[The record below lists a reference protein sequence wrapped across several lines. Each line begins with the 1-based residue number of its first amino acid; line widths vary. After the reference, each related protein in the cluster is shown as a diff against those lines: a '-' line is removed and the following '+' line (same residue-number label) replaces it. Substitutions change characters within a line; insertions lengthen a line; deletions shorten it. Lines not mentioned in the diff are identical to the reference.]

1 VCSALTNSQL
11 PTSKSLGWKSARR
24 RRQLVVAG
32 ALLIT
37 LFGGLLR
44 FEAVVAN
51 YGWMGQPG
59 WSLAFERHVVPI
71 VKKLHPESIV
81 WGPNRNPYV
90 GGDPINYLRFAREM
104 RSFYQAHV
112 REPVF
117 LALTRGFLWMSG
129 GRDIAVS
136 YASAFAG
143 TLAILATF
151 LLGVAMGSRA
161 AGLAAALALAIEYQA
176 ITWSMDGWRDDTFML
191 FVTLSAASLIVV
203 SRQPTRLSAVL
214 AGVAAAGAC
223 LTRISSL
230 SFIVPA
236 LIWMVAMPGPVP
248 RRIAARHAGIV
259 ALVCAALTGPYLFN
273 CWRATGD
280 PLYALNYHARYYR
293 SAEGLVPDESVGALQ
308 YASAKLAS
316 RPIATLDTASQGLV
330 TVPFFN
336 KWNGWAP
343 WASWIGPVLRAFAAL
358 GVLLAVW
365 LPRGRLLLVI
375 MITSLVPYAL
385 TWSVGGGGEWRFTQ
399 HVYPAFLVLAFLA
412 LAAIVAGI
420 RYVVR
425 TRHVPLVLSR
435 QHRRQA
441 IAMAA
446 AVLIGLTGFA
456 IAPFLVMWES
466 LAAGDAVNVTAG
478 DRDRLF
484 FAGRWSEPMTA
495 GAVTVRVAQAELV
508 SLRLPMPEAAYQL
521 TLRLDPPLT
530 ADPSSQP
537 TLTVFLN
544 RKPLARLDM
553 TRDPVRV
560 GTYRIQVPKESV
572 SAVSRLDLLATHT
585 IRAGDAGPPFEPLPP
600 DSPTAFRLWYV
611 RLEKIP

>member
-1 VCSALTNSQL
+1 LT
-11 PTSKSLGWKSARR
+11 PRR
-24 RRQLVVAG
+24 RRQLVFAA
-32 ALLIT
+32 ALLVT
-37 LFGGLLR
+37 LYGGLLR
-44 FEAVVAN
+44 CEAVVAN

-59 WSLAFERHVVPI
+59 WSMAFERHVVPI
-71 VKKLHPESIV
+71 VKKLHPASIV
-81 WGPNRNPYV
+81 WGPIPNPYV

-117 LALTRGFLWMSG
+117 LALTRGFLWVTG

-143 TLAILATF
+143 TAAILATF
-151 LLGVAMGSRA
+151 FLGVVMGSRV
-161 AGLAAALALAIEYQA
+161 AGLAAALALATEYQA
-176 ITWSMDGWRDDTFML
+176 IAWSMDGWRDDTFML
-191 FVTLSAASLIVV
+191 FVTLSAATLIVV
-203 SRQPTRLSAVL
+203 HRQPTRFSAVL
-214 AGVAAAGAC
+214 AGVAAAAAC

-236 LIWMVAMPGPVP
+236 LVWMVAMPGPVP
-248 RRIAARHAGIV
+248 RQIAARHVGMV
-259 ALVCAALTGPYLFN
+259 ALVCAVLTGPYLFN

-293 SAEGLVPDESVGALQ
+293 SAEGLKTDESVGALQ
-308 YASAKLAS
+308 YASAKLTS

-343 WASWIGPVLRAFAAL
+343 WASWIGPLLRTLAAL

-365 LPRGRLLLVI
+365 LPQGRLLLVI
-375 MITSLVPYAL
+375 MVTSLVPYAL

-399 HVYPAFLVLAFLA
+399 HVYPAYLVLAFLA
-412 LAAIVAGI
+412 LVAMVDGV
-420 RYVVR
+420 RYVARNRQVA
-425 TRHVPLVLSR
+425 LMLSR
-435 QHRRQA
+435 QHRRQT

-446 AVLIGLTGFA
+446 VVLIGLTGFVA
-456 IAPFLVMWES
+456 APFLVMWES
-466 LAAGDAVNVTAG
+466 LAAGDAVSVTAG

-508 SLRLPMPEAAYQL
+508 SLRLPMPEASYQL

-530 ADPSSQP
+530 ADPSNQP

-544 RKPLARLDM
+544 RKPLARLEM
-553 TRDPVRV
+553 ARDPARV
-560 GTYRIQVPKESV
+560 GTYRIQVPKDSV
-572 SAVSRLDLLATHT
+572 SPVSRLDLLATHT
-585 IRAGDAGPPFEPLPP
+585 VRAGDAGPPFERLPP
-600 DSPTAFRLWYV
+600 DSPAAFRLWYV
-611 RLEKIP
+611 RLEKMP

>member
-1 VCSALTNSQL
+1 MT
-11 PTSKSLGWKSARR
+11 PRR
-24 RRQLVVAG
+24 RRQLVFAA
-32 ALLIT
+32 ALLVT
-37 LFGGLLR
+37 LYGGLLR
-44 FEAVVAN
+44 CEAVVAN

-59 WSLAFERHVVPI
+59 WSMAFERHVVPI
-71 VKKLHPESIV
+71 VKKLHPASIV
-81 WGPNRNPYV
+81 WGPIPNPYV

-117 LALTRGFLWMSG
+117 LALTRGFLWVTG

-143 TLAILATF
+143 TAAILATF
-151 LLGVAMGSRA
+151 LLGVVMGSRV
-161 AGLAAALALAIEYQA
+161 AGLAAALALATEYQA
-176 ITWSMDGWRDDTFML
+176 IAWSMDGWRDDTFML
-191 FVTLSAASLIVV
+191 FVTLSAATLIVV
-203 SRQPTRLSAVL
+203 HRQPRRFSAVL
-214 AGVAAAGAC
+214 AGVAAAAAC

-236 LIWMVAMPGPVP
+236 LVWMVAMPGPVP
-248 RRIAARHAGIV
+248 RQIAARHVGIV
-259 ALVCAALTGPYLFN
+259 ALVCAVLTGPYLFN

-293 SAEGLVPDESVGALQ
+293 SAEGLKTDESVGALQ
-308 YASAKLAS
+308 YASAKLTS

-343 WASWIGPVLRAFAAL
+343 WASWIGPLLRTLAAL

-365 LPRGRLLLVI
+365 LPQGRLLLVI

-399 HVYPAFLVLAFLA
+399 HVYPAYLVLAFLA
-412 LAAIVAGI
+412 LVAIVDGV
-420 RYVVR
+420 RYVARNRQVA
-425 TRHVPLVLSR
+425 LMLSR
-435 QHRRQA
+435 QHRRQT

-446 AVLIGLTGFA
+446 VVLIGLTGFVA
-456 IAPFLVMWES
+456 APFLVMWES
-466 LAAGDAVNVTAG
+466 LAAGDAVSVTAG

-508 SLRLPMPEAAYQL
+508 SLRLPMPEASYQL

-530 ADPSSQP
+530 ADPSNQP

-544 RKPLARLDM
+544 RKPLARLEM
-553 TRDPVRV
+553 ARDPARV
-560 GTYRIQVPKESV
+560 GTYRIQVPKDSV
-572 SAVSRLDLLATHT
+572 SPVSRLDLLATHT
-585 IRAGDAGPPFEPLPP
+585 VRAGDAGPPFERLPP
-600 DSPTAFRLWYV
+600 DSPAAFRLWYV
-611 RLEKIP
+611 RLEKMP

>member
-1 VCSALTNSQL
+1 MT
-11 PTSKSLGWKSARR
+11 PRR
-24 RRQLVVAG
+24 RRQLVVAA

-59 WSLAFERHVVPI
+59 WSVAFERHVVPI
-71 VKKLHPESIV
+71 VKQLHPESIV

-117 LALTRGFLWMSG
+117 LALTRAFLWLSG

-143 TLAILATF
+143 TLAILATCF
-151 LLGVAMGSRA
+151 LGVAMGSRA

-203 SRQPTRLSAVL
+203 HRQPTRAGAVL

-236 LIWMVAMPGPVP
+236 LIWMIAMPGPVP
-248 RRIAARHAGIV
+248 RRIAARHAAIV
-259 ALVCAALTGPYLFN
+259 ALICTALIGPYLFN

-293 SAEGLVPDESVGALQ
+293 SAEGLATDESVGALE
-308 YASAKLAS
+308 YASSKLTS

-343 WASWIGPVLRAFAAL
+343 WASWIGPVLRALAAL

-365 LPRGRLLLVI
+365 LPQGRLLLVI

-412 LAAIVAGI
+412 LAAVMRGV
-420 RYVVR
+420 RDVVR
-425 TRHVPLVLSR
+425 TRQVPLALSR
-435 QHRRQA
+435 LHRRQA

-446 AVLIGLTGFA
+446 VVLIALTGFGV
-456 IAPFLVMWES
+456 APFLVMWES
-466 LAAGDAVNVTAG
+466 LAAGDAVSVTAG

-508 SLRLPMPEAAYQL
+508 SVRLPMPEASYQL

-530 ADPSSQP
+530 SDESQQP
-537 TLTVFLN
+537 ILTVFLN
-544 RKPLARLDM
+544 RKPLARIEM
-553 TRDPVRV
+553 KRDPARV
-560 GTYRIQVPKESV
+560 GSYRIQVPKDAV
-572 SAVSRLDLLATHT
+572 SPISRLDLLATHT
-585 IRAGDAGPPFEPLPP
+585 VRAGDAGPPFERLPP
-600 DSPTAFRLWYV
+600 DSRTAFRLWYV

>member
-1 VCSALTNSQL
+1 MTL
-11 PTSKSLGWKSARR
+11 RR
-24 RRQLVVAG
+24 RGQLVVAA

-59 WSLAFERHVVPI
+59 WSMAFERHLVPI

-81 WGPNRNPYV
+81 WGSNRNPYV

-117 LALTRGFLWMSG
+117 LALTRAFLWMSG

-203 SRQPTRLSAVL
+203 HRQPTRLSAVL

-293 SAEGLVPDESVGALQ
+293 SAEGLAPDESVGALQ

-343 WASWIGPVLRAFAAL
+343 WASWIGPVLRTFAAL

-425 TRHVPLVLSR
+425 TRQVPLVLSR

-446 AVLIGLTGFA
+446 AVLIGLAGFA

-508 SLRLPMPEAAYQL
+508 SLRLPMPEASYQL

-560 GTYRIQVPKESV
+560 GTYRIQVPRDSV
-572 SAVSRLDLLATHT
+572 SPVSRLDLLATHT

-611 RLEKIP
+611 RLEKIPSSVVRRP